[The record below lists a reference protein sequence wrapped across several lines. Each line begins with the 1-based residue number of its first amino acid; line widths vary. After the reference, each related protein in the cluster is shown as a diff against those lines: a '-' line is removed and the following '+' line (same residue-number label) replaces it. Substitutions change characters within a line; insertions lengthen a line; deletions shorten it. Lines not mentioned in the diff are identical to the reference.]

1 MTCVQ
6 AVWQKENA
14 RLREKRRRSDQ
25 DDADL
30 AKYRRIERD
39 HCGPGGFEYYF
50 SGFDWEGRRH
60 PPRTERRTWGSGAL
74 SGWGED
80 YVGLRARVNILENE
94 NKGLMHRLRSAG
106 AL

>member
-39 HCGPGGFEYYF
+39 HVGSGGFEYYF

-74 SGWGED
+74 SGWGD
-80 YVGLRARVNILENE
+80 YGGLRERVNILENE
-94 NKGLMHRLRSAG
+94 NKKLLHRLRSAG
-106 AL
+106 TL

>member
-14 RLREKRRRSDQ
+14 RLRQKRRRSDQ

-39 HCGPGGFEYYF
+39 NVGPGGFEYYF

-60 PPRTERRTWGSGAL
+60 PPRTERRTWGSDQL
-74 SGWGED
+74 SGWGD
-80 YVGLRARVNILENE
+80 MGGLRARVNHLENE
-94 NKGLMHRLRSAG
+94 NKSLMHRLRSAG

>member
-6 AVWQKENA
+6 AVEKENA

-39 HCGPGGFEYYF
+39 HCSWGGFEHYF

-60 PPRTERRTWGSGAL
+60 PPRTERHGWGPDTH
-74 SGWGED
+74 SGWGD
-80 YVGLRARVNILENE
+80 HVGLRERVNILENE

-106 AL
+106 AF